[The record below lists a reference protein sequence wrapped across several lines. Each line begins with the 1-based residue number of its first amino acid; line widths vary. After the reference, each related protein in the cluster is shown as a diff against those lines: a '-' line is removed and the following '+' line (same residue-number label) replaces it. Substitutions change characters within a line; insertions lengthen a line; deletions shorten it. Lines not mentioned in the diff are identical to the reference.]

1 MAFITE
7 NNTVISF
14 AMFGDVLARDQRV
27 FDSNEGLT
35 DEIVEEALIRA
46 TQRLLNRFRG
56 TDWWRGYFLKRDNST
71 TIKTAA
77 DIPAL
82 DPNRIKDRY
91 NDFTDLCVYYALGEY
106 VLPQVADF
114 GSEDDNEFSKM
125 SYYANKANELFI
137 ELVRVGDWY
146 DFDDDDIVESSEK
159 EPGNYSL
166 KRVR

>member
-7 NNTVISF
+7 GNNVISF
-14 AMFGDVLARDQRV
+14 AMFDDVLARDQRV

-46 TQRLLNRFRG
+46 TQRLLNKFRG
-56 TDWWRGYFLKRDNST
+56 TEWWRTYYIKRNNST
-71 TIKTAA
+71 TIKTVA

-91 NDFTDLCVYYALGEY
+91 NDFTDLCVYFALGEY
-106 VLPQVADF
+106 ILPQVADF
-114 GSEDDNEFSKM
+114 GSEDDNEYSKM
-125 SYYANKANELFI
+125 SYYANKADELFM

-146 DFDDDDIVESSEK
+146 DFDDDGIVASSEQ
-159 EPGNYSL
+159 EPGNISL